1 MTDLRLY
8 TAGLAVL
15 AVVMVLILWPAVA
28 AAALIARS
36 LGHPPMPRD
45 LTQAQVQHEV
55 NR

>member
-1 MTDLRLY
+1 MRAVQ
-8 TAGLAVL
+8 TAIAALICVL
-15 AVVMVLILWPAVA
+15 CAPAVA

>member
-8 TAGLAVL
+8 TAGLPVL
-15 AVVMVLILWPAVA
+15 AVALLILWPAVA

>member
-1 MTDLRLY
+1 MRAVQ
-8 TAGLAVL
+8 TAIAALICVL
-15 AVVMVLILWPAVA
+15 CAPAVA

-45 LTQAQVQHEV
+45 LTQAHVQHEV

>member
-1 MTDLRLY
+1 MRALQTLVSI
-8 TAGLAVL
+8 G
-15 AVVMVLILWPAVA
+15 VLILCAPAVA

>member
-1 MTDLRLY
+1 MNDT
-8 TAGLAVL
+8 TFTSLARIV
-15 AVVMVLILWPAVA
+15 ADA